1 MLVEII
7 SVQADTLNF
16 LRIYLSMRL
25 RKRFT
30 QAYVAA
36 LLHISAWLARRE
48 RLNAVTQWF
57 MRFLAGIVIRR
68 KNISP
73 QTTLSE
79 LGQAWQQAFPS
90 VKHHPITKIDD
101 TTVYGEI
108 HTNCPLRGTG
118 DVHACHRMMEFD
130 RTIAHRAGGEFVVLR
145 SQSEPGVTVCQ
156 IAMRLRGSDI
166 SDLQPAHTI
175 LE

>member
-1 MLVEII
+1 M
-7 SVQADTLNF
+7 N
-16 LRIYLSMRL
+16 L

-30 QAYVAA
+30 QVYVAA
-36 LLHISAWLARRE
+36 LLHMSAWLARRE
-48 RLNAVTQWF
+48 WLNRITHSF
-57 MRFLAGIVIRR
+57 MRFLAGVVIRQ
-68 KNISP
+68 KQIKP

-130 RTIAHRAGGEFVVLR
+130 RTIARQAGGEFVVLR

-156 IAMRLRGSDI
+156 VAMRLRGSDT
-166 SDLQPAHTI
+166 SDLQPAHQPSHARS
-175 LE
+175 